1 MWPEFRNISLYL
13 FCLFFFLFDQ
23 IYSLTGNGLV
33 LGTEDGIQVI
43 QGLTF
48 GFFTRNVSV
57 LPHNR
62 HVVFECEDVYTLR
75 VRLRA
80 TGKCRHEFNV
90 LHRFVFLQLVN
101 QG

>member
-1 MWPEFRNISLYL
+1 M
-13 FCLFFFLFDQ
+13 
-23 IYSLTGNGLV
+23 

-62 HVVFECEDVYTLR
+62 LVVFECEDVYSLKPGFHIVVSVVSV
-75 VRLRA
+75 VRKKF
-80 TGKCRHEFNV
+80 TGQIKLYGNLPYKCSI
-90 LHRFVFLQLVN
+90 QKK
-101 QG
+101 